1 MLIRKFIDDKK
12 DQRILDIGTGNGR
25 FIEQLK
31 QALLNYS
38 EIVGIDSNEKLISD
52 AKSTFSKDGRIRFET
67 MPFEQLAMQD
77 EYFDLV
83 TMSNVLHHMQDPR
96 AVLREIRRVLKE
108 DGVLFVIELFCD
120 NQNDKQQTHVLQHHF
135 RAKIDTALGMFHGYT
150 YPRSDIMR
158 LLVENDFN
166 IDSSVDFNDSS
177 RMSSNIK
184 ADLTTVAG
192 GIEKY
197 ISLSNSLPQADLY
210 RTEGQQILERIYS
223 IGFELPTQLIVKARK
238 RF

>member
-1 MLIRKFIDDKK
+1 
-12 DQRILDIGTGNGR
+12 
-25 FIEQLK
+25 
-31 QALLNYS
+31 
-38 EIVGIDSNEKLISD
+38 
-52 AKSTFSKDGRIRFET
+52 
-67 MPFEQLAMQD
+67 
-77 EYFDLV
+77 
-83 TMSNVLHHMQDPR
+83 
-96 AVLREIRRVLKE
+96 
-108 DGVLFVIELFCD
+108 
-120 NQNDKQQTHVLQHHF
+120 
-135 RAKIDTALGMFHGYT
+135 
-150 YPRSDIMR
+150 
-158 LLVENDFN
+158 
-166 IDSSVDFNDSS
+166 VDFNDSS